1 MSEIWDLSNTDANN
15 DDASFGFQ
23 ENINPSAVN
32 DNLRRIL
39 GALSRWY
46 NDTNGTL
53 VSAGS
58 GSAYTL
64 ASPNRSLT
72 TSYSDGL
79 VMMFQ
84 AHTLCSNAAT
94 LAVGG
99 KTAKTIYKQAGVT
112 VSSSDIIQDQIVLV
126 AYETGIDAWQ
136 MLSPVSGSGTAAAV
150 GAKGADIASATTLVI
165 GTDGDHFDITGT
177 TTITGM
183 TVAAGRRFT
192 LQFDAVLTLTHGAS
206 LVLPTAANIATAA
219 GDIAVFQAVAADSVR
234 CISYTRANGK
244 ALDGVAASDANDFT
258 GNQTFSASIDFPA
271 SELTIAT
278 GAVTVAK
285 TQHTIDTEGDAAS
298 DDLDTLTASGVQ
310 DGAIVILR
318 PENAARVVTV
328 KHATGNIDLAGNADF
343 VMNDA
348 QASILLQYDLTATTW
363 YEICRTPAASSGQI
377 LQYAYTEDLTRGIS
391 TTSTGATSTGVSIAL
406 GSTLAS
412 ASAKVRI
419 RVHTTVGSDANRR
432 ARFTLHDGSGLLTPT
447 GMNAIGGSYIV
458 NAGTFDSVSL
468 EFVDTVSSTTP
479 KTYTLY
485 WFTNAGTLYLGED
498 SSGNYDMPIVMTA
511 EELAV

>member
-1 MSEIWDLSNTDANN
+1 
-15 DDASFGFQ
+15 
-23 ENINPSAVN
+23 
-32 DNLRRIL
+32 
-39 GALSRWY
+39 
-46 NDTNGTL
+46 
-53 VSAGS
+53 
-58 GSAYTL
+58 
-64 ASPNRSLT
+64 
-72 TSYSDGL
+72 
-79 VMMFQ
+79 
-84 AHTLCSNAAT
+84 
-94 LAVGG
+94 
-99 KTAKTIYKQAGVT
+99 
-112 VSSSDIIQDQIVLV
+112 
-126 AYETGIDAWQ
+126 
-136 MLSPVSGSGTAAAV
+136 
-150 GAKGADIASATTLVI
+150 
-165 GTDGDHFDITGT
+165 
-177 TTITGM
+177 
-183 TVAAGRRFT
+183 
-192 LQFDAVLTLTHGAS
+192 
-206 LVLPTAANIATAA
+206 
-219 GDIAVFQAVAADSVR
+219 VR